1 MGEGAGEG
9 WCGRPELLPLPLR
22 RCWGVGR
29 EDCGLSL
36 DPSIIRDLLLGEGGW
51 RENGDAGFP
60 VLGLQQ
66 QVAATWPVE
75 A

>member
-9 WCGRPELLPLPLR
+9 WCCRPELLPLPLR
-22 RCWGVGR
+22 RCWGVGWGR
-29 EDCGLSL
+29 PGLSL
-36 DPSIIRDLLLGEGGW
+36 VRCIRDLLGEGGW
-51 RENGDAGFP
+51 RENDNNARSP